1 MTQPRDDQVPSL
13 EDEIFSVA
21 ATVEKP
27 PPTERPRLRW
37 ERPPRLPGRND
48 LWTGAAGAVSF
59 TLIDLVMMYGPMMMS
74 KRPSTLPQFVALI
87 VVAFGLGSL
96 LVWKVGGRGRP
107 FGFGM
112 MVCWAFLT
120 LVSVGFL
127 TGLDF

>member
-21 ATVEKP
+21 SSVEAP
-27 PPTERPRLRW
+27 PAEQPRLRW
-37 ERPPRLPGRND
+37 ERPPRLPGRGA
-48 LWTGAAGAVSF
+48 LWTGAAGALTFAFV
-59 TLIDLVMMYGPMMMS
+59 DLVMMYAPMMMA
-74 KRPSTLPQFVALI
+74 KRPSTLPQFFALI

-112 MVCWAFLT
+112 MICWAFLT

-127 TGLDF
+127 TGLDL

>member
-13 EDEIFSVA
+13 EDEIFAVA
-21 ATVEKP
+21 STVEAP
-27 PPTERPRLRW
+27 PSDQPRLRW
-37 ERPPRLPGRND
+37 ERPPRLPGRSD
-48 LWTGAAGAVSF
+48 LWTGAAGALTFALV
-59 TLIDLVMMYGPMMMS
+59 DLVMMYAPMMMA
-74 KRPSTLPQFVALI
+74 RRASTLPQFVALV

-112 MVCWAFLT
+112 MICWGFLT

-127 TGLDF
+127 TGLSL

>member
-13 EDEIFSVA
+13 QDEIFAVA
-21 ATVEKP
+21 STVEAP
-27 PPTERPRLRW
+27 PAERPRLRW
-37 ERPPRLPGRND
+37 ERPPRLPARAD
-48 LWTGAAGAVSF
+48 LWTGAAGALTFALV
-59 TLIDLVMMYGPMMMS
+59 DLVMMYAPMMMS
-74 KRPSTLPQFVALI
+74 RRPSTLPQFVALI

-112 MVCWAFLT
+112 MIGWAFLT

-127 TGLDF
+127 TGLTL